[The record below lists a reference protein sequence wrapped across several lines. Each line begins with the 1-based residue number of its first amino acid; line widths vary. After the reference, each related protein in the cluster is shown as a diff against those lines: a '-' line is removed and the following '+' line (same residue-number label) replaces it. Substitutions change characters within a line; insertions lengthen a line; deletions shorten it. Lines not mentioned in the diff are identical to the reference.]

1 MTRGIMLVKVSSKL
15 TASFIR
21 EVKNKVGVIDVY
33 PVFGRFDAVVFID
46 GKNFLEMKNIVLKII
61 QTKGIRS
68 TETFT
73 EAI

>member
-15 TASFIR
+15 TANFIK
-21 EVKNKVGVIDVY
+21 EVKNEEGVIDAY
-33 PVFGRFDAVVFID
+33 PVFGRFDAVVFIE
-46 GKNFLEMKNIVLKII
+46 GKNFPEMKNVVLNII

>member
-1 MTRGIMLVKVSSKL
+1 MTRGIMLVKVSSKS
-15 TASFIR
+15 TASFIK
-21 EVKNKVGVIDVY
+21 EVKNKDGVIDVY

-46 GKNFLEMKNIVLKII
+46 GKNFLEMKNVVLNII

>member
-21 EVKNKVGVIDVY
+21 EVKNKDGVIDVY

-61 QTKGIRS
+61 QTKGIKS

>member
-21 EVKNKVGVIDVY
+21 EVKNKDGVIDAY
-33 PVFGRFDAVVFID
+33 PVFGRFDAVVFIE

>member
-1 MTRGIMLVKVSSKL
+1 MTRGIMLVKISAKL
-15 TASFIR
+15 TPNFIK
-21 EVKNKVGVIDVY
+21 EVQKKEGVIEVY
-33 PVFGRFDAVVFID
+33 PVFGRFDAVVFIE
-46 GKNFLEMKNIVLKII
+46 GKNFPEMKKVVLSII

>member
-15 TASFIR
+15 MAKFIK
-21 EVKNKVGVIDVY
+21 EVKNKEGVIDVY
-33 PVFGRFDAVVFID
+33 PVFGRFDAVVFIE
-46 GKNFLEMKNIVLKII
+46 GKNFPEMKNVVLNII

>member
-15 TASFIR
+15 TANFIK
-21 EVKNKVGVIDVY
+21 EVQNKEGVVDAY
-33 PVFGRFDAVVFID
+33 PVFGRFDAVVFIE
-46 GKNFLEMKNIVLKII
+46 GKNFPEMKNVVLNII

>member
-21 EVKNKVGVIDVY
+21 EVKNKDGVIDIY

-46 GKNFLEMKNIVLKII
+46 GKNFLEMKKVVLKII

>member
-1 MTRGIMLVKVSSKL
+1 MTRGIMLVKISSKL
-15 TASFIR
+15 TANFIK
-21 EVKNKVGVIDVY
+21 EVKNKEGVIEVY
-33 PVFGRFDAVVFID
+33 PVFGRFDAVVFIE
-46 GKNFLEMKNIVLKII
+46 GKNFPEMKNVVLNII